1 MRSCAC
7 GVVLLT
13 ISVLGVC
20 ARQTNVPAASPGTVV
35 PGTGPAIH
43 LPTVTVRG
51 AINKSSLTSP
61 SIEEAEH
68 IKKEVP
74 GGFTLQGLHS
84 MNQGRVSSLDDLMQD
99 APGFVTLSE
108 NNVEVSKVFIRGS
121 GVIQEDE
128 PIGVQYLMDGL
139 TLNQGD
145 GEIILEDFD
154 VGTVKYAEIY
164 RGANALQYG
173 GLGLGGAVNF
183 VPFTGYDAAR
193 FGVRLEGGSFG
204 FARSQLTSGGVDGAF
219 DYFISASARSREGW
233 RDHSDENTELLFTD
247 FGYRLT
253 TNLENRLYAMVDQTR
268 RQLPGALS
276 YQQMEQSPR
285 DTQIGATAEDF
296 QKNWYYVRLADKL
309 AYQSGPEEASVGG
322 YWWHRN
328 AYEPNFYSTD
338 PSNIENE
345 GINGFYSDNFGALL
359 NSTTRAEF
367 LGGENVLT
375 VGFNPTTESQRDAYY
390 QNLNGQKGALTGAD
404 DQWSVNSVLYGQW
417 QHYLAEKL
425 SLVAGIQW
433 DYAYRHFYDY
443 FNNTVDGNQSGI
455 AAFHGINPKFG
466 AMYDLTDKD
475 QIFVN
480 YSRSWEPPSFDEM
493 VDFDDSVVGA
503 SQTFTRLL
511 PQSAWTV
518 ETGARGEDG
527 RFKWELSLYHSWVS
541 DELLDLNN
549 ADGIDI
555 GAINAAHSFH
565 QGIEAGLEARL
576 MDGLLLRET
585 ANRAADRLTFKQN
598 YTLTDTH
605 FKNDPIYGENRIAG
619 VPIHFYQA
627 QLMYE
632 SPTGF
637 YAGPN
642 VYWIMTKYPVDNA
655 NLMYTPGSF
664 LLGFRAG
671 YRISKGLEVFV
682 EARNLAD
689 QRYASSVDPIS
700 SEKAFSPPIQVY
712 HPGDPR
718 SVYGGL
724 SWVW

>member
-1 MRSCAC
+1 M
-7 GVVLLT
+7 
-13 ISVLGVC
+13 SVSSLR
-20 ARQTNVPAASPGTVV
+20 AQQTNEPAASSGAAPVIV
-35 PGTGPAIH
+35 
-43 LPTVTVRG
+43 LPPVTVTAFTNRQ
-51 AINKSSLTSP
+51 SLTSP
-61 SIEEAEH
+61 SIEEAEK

-74 GGFTLQGLHS
+74 GGFTVQGLHS

-108 NNVEVSKVFIRGS
+108 NEVEVSKVFIRGS

-128 PIGVQYLMDGL
+128 PIGVQYLIDGL

-154 VGTVKYAEIY
+154 VGTFKYAEVY

-173 GLGLGGAVNF
+173 GIGLGGAVNF
-183 VPFTGYDAAR
+183 VPFTGYDAAPLS
-193 FGVRLEGGSFG
+193 VRLEGGSFG
-204 FARSQLTSGGVDGAF
+204 FVRGQLSTGGVDGPF
-219 DYFISASARSREGW
+219 DYYVSASARDREGW
-233 RDHSDENTELLFTD
+233 RVHSDENTQLLFSD
-247 FGYRLT
+247 FGYRIT
-253 TNLENRLYAMVDQTR
+253 TNLENRLYAMVDQTQ

-276 YQQMEQSPR
+276 MQQLESNPSQ
-285 DTQIGATAEDF
+285 TQFGATTEDF
-296 QKNWYYVRLADKL
+296 QKNWYYFRLADKL
-309 AYQSGPEEASVGG
+309 TLKTDNEEADAGV

-338 PSNIENE
+338 PANIENQ
-345 GINGFYSDNFGALL
+345 GTGAFYADDFGALL
-359 NSTTRAEF
+359 NSTTHTEF

-375 VGFNPTTESQRDAYY
+375 FGFNPTTESERDIYY
-390 QNLNGQKGALTGAD
+390 QNLNGQKGAETGAD
-404 DQWSVNSVLYGQW
+404 DEWSVNLVLYGQW
-417 QHYLAEKL
+417 QHYFTEKL

-433 DYAYRHFYDY
+433 IYAQRHFYDY
-443 FNNTVDGNQSGI
+443 FNDTVDGDQSANVI
-455 AAFHGINPKFG
+455 YHGINPKIG

-475 QIFVN
+475 QLFVN
-480 YSRSWEPPSFDEM
+480 YSRSYQPPSFDEM

-503 SQTFTRLL
+503 SQTFTQLL

-527 RFKWELSLYHSWVS
+527 RFKWELALYHSWVS
-541 DELLDLNN
+541 DEILDQNN
-549 ADGIDI
+549 AADIDI
-555 GAINAAHSFH
+555 GAINATHSYH

-576 MDGLLLRET
+576 MDGIFIDEDKT
-585 ANRAADRLTFKQN
+585 HAADRLTLKQN

-605 FKNDPIYGENRIAG
+605 FDNDPVYGNNRIAG
-619 VPIHFYQA
+619 VPIHFYQM

-632 SPTGF
+632 SPKGF

-642 VYWIMTKYPVDNA
+642 VNWIMTKYPVDNA
-655 NLMYTPGSF
+655 NLMNTPASF

-671 YRISKGLEVFV
+671 CKLGHGIEVFV
-682 EARNLAD
+682 DARNLLD

-700 SEKAFSPPIQVY
+700 SEKAFAAPIQVY

-718 SVYGGL
+718 SFYGGV
-724 SWVW
+724 SWTW

>member
-1 MRSCAC
+1 LNTAFNCSMVS
-7 GVVLLT
+7 LT
-13 ISVLGVC
+13 IFALSLR
-20 ARQTNVPAASPGTVV
+20 AEQTNA
-35 PGTGPAIH
+35 PAIH
-43 LPTVTVRG
+43 LPPVSVTG
-51 AINKSSLTSP
+51 ATNTGSLTSP
-61 SIEEAEH
+61 SIEKAEQ

-128 PIGVQYLMDGL
+128 PIGVQYLIDGL
-139 TLNQGD
+139 TLNQAD
-145 GEIILEDFD
+145 GEIIVEDFD
-154 VGTVKYAEIY
+154 VGTFKYAEIY

-183 VPFTGYDAAR
+183 VPFTGYDAAPLS
-193 FGVRLEGGSFG
+193 VRLEGGSFG
-204 FARSQLTSGGVDGAF
+204 FVRSQLTSGGVDGAF
-219 DYFISASARSREGW
+219 DYFISVSARARDGW
-233 RDHSDENTELLFTD
+233 RDHSDENTELLFSD

-253 TNLENRLYAMVDQTR
+253 TNLENRFYAMVDQTR
-268 RQLPGALS
+268 RQIPGALS
-276 YQQMEQSPR
+276 YQQMEQNPR
-285 DTQIGATAEDF
+285 ETQIGATAEDF
-296 QKNWYYVRLADKL
+296 QKNWYYFRLADKL
-309 AYQSGPEEASVGG
+309 AYQSGPEEASVGA

-328 AYEPNFYSTD
+328 AYEPNFYSTI
-338 PSNIENE
+338 PTNIENE
-345 GINGFYSDNFGALL
+345 GTGAFYSDNFGALL

-367 LGGENVLT
+367 LGGDNVLT
-375 VGFNPTTESQRDAYY
+375 LGFNPTTESERDAYF

-404 DQWSVNSVLYGQW
+404 DQWSANIVLYGQW
-417 QHYLAEKL
+417 QHHFTEKL
-425 SLVAGIQW
+425 SLVAGIQF

-443 FNNTVDGNQSGI
+443 FNNTVDGNQSAI
-455 AAFHGINPKFG
+455 AAYHGINPKIG
-466 AMYDLTDKD
+466 AIYDLTEKD

-493 VDFDDSVVGA
+493 VDFDDNVVGA
-503 SQTFTRLL
+503 SQTFTRLQA
-511 PQSAWTV
+511 QSAWTV

-527 RFKWELSLYHSWVS
+527 RFKWELALYHSWVS

-549 ADGIDI
+549 ANDFDL

-565 QGIEAGLEARL
+565 QGIEAGLEVRL
-576 MDGLLLRET
+576 MDGIFIRET
-585 ANRAADRLTFKQN
+585 ATHAADRLTLKQN

-605 FKNDPIYGENRIAG
+605 FESDPVYGENRIAG

-632 SPTGF
+632 SPKGF

-642 VYWIMTKYPVDNA
+642 VNWIMTKYPVDNA

-671 YRISKGLEVFV
+671 YRITKGLEVFV
-682 EARNLAD
+682 DARNLAD

-700 SEKAFSPPIQVY
+700 SEKAFTPPIQVY

-718 SVYGGL
+718 SIYGGV
-724 SWVW
+724 SYQW

>member
-1 MRSCAC
+1 MAAELD
-7 GVVLLT
+7 VPPT
-13 ISVLGVC
+13 
-20 ARQTNVPAASPGTVV
+20 QTPIPLSP
-35 PGTGPAIH
+35 I
-43 LPTVTVRG
+43 TVTG
-51 AINKSSLTSP
+51 ATNAGSLTSP
-61 SIEEAEH
+61 PISQAARK
-68 IKKEVP
+68 KKEIP

-84 MNQGRVSSLDDLMQD
+84 MNLGRVSSLDDLMQD
-99 APGFVTLSE
+99 APGFVALSE

-145 GEIILEDFD
+145 GEIIVEDFD

-183 VPFTGYDAAR
+183 VPFTGYDAAPLT
-193 FGVRLEGGSFG
+193 VRLEGGSFG
-204 FARSQLTSGGVDGAF
+204 FARSQVTAGGVDGAF
-219 DYFISASARSREGW
+219 DYFVSVSARARDGW
-233 RDHSDENTELLFTD
+233 RDHSDENTEMLFTD
-247 FGYRLT
+247 FGCRLT
-253 TNLENRLYAMVDQTR
+253 TNLENRIYAMVDQTR

-276 YQQMEQSPR
+276 FQQMEQNPS
-285 DTQIGATAEDF
+285 DTQTGATAEDF
-296 QKNWYYVRLADKL
+296 QKNWYYFRLADKL
-309 AYQSGPEEASVGG
+309 ACQSGPEEASAGA

-328 AYEPNFYSTD
+328 AYEPNFYSTN
-338 PSNIENE
+338 PTNIENE
-345 GINGFYSDNFGALL
+345 GIGAFYSDNFGALL

-367 LGGENVLT
+367 LGGDNVLT
-375 VGFNPTTESQRDAYY
+375 IGFNPTTESERDAYY
-390 QNLNGQKGALTGAD
+390 QNFDGQKGAETGAD
-404 DQWSVNSVLYGQW
+404 DEWSVNMVLYGQW
-417 QHYLAEKL
+417 QHHFTEKF

-443 FNNTVDGNQSGI
+443 FNNTVDGNQS
-455 AAFHGINPKFG
+455 AAALFHGTNPKIG
-466 AMYDLTDKD
+466 AMYDLTGQD
-475 QIFVN
+475 QVFVN

-518 ETGARGEDG
+518 ETGARGENG
-527 RFKWELSLYHSWVS
+527 RFKWELALYHSWVS

-549 ADGIDI
+549 ANDIDL
-555 GAINAAHSFH
+555 GAINAAHSVH

-576 MDGLLLRET
+576 MNGVFIRET
-585 ANRAADRLTFKQN
+585 ARHAADRLTLKQN

-605 FKNDPIYGENRIAG
+605 FENDPVYGENRIAG

-632 SPTGF
+632 SPEGF

-642 VYWIMTKYPVDNA
+642 VNWIMTKYPADNA

-671 YRISKGLEVFV
+671 YRITKGLEVFV
-682 EARNLAD
+682 DARNLAD

-700 SEKAFSPPIQVY
+700 SEKAFAPPIQVY

-718 SVYGGL
+718 SIYGGL
-724 SWVW
+724 TYTW